1 MSQEFWNVFSG
12 DDFNF
17 FHQTLGV
24 CISRW
29 RSCFESYFGAVFF
42 CRWEHVGTL
51 KNISLTI
58 PLFFL
63 QIVSL
68 GHVFRLLGQNQL
80 WSLRDHWI
88 KVYLETWVGWAPR
101 TGPRIYVFF
110 FSSMVDRK
118 KFPIRIGLDRTRN
131 QMAFHSMASFLLW
144 RSLWAPTYT
153 YLAKGPL
160 SKSVKHDFFLRNT
173 YTQNP
178 QKFKG

>member
-63 QIVSL
+63 QIVSP

-80 WSLRDHWI
+80 WSLRDLTVNQH
-88 KVYLETWVGWAPR
+88 APLDQSIL
-101 TGPRIYVFF
+101 GDLGRIIPGRVHGYRVFF
-110 FSSMVDRK
+110 S
-118 KFPIRIGLDRTRN
+118 
-131 QMAFHSMASFLLW
+131 AW
-144 RSLWAPTYT
+144 
-153 YLAKGPL
+153 
-160 SKSVKHDFFLRNT
+160 
-173 YTQNP
+173 
-178 QKFKG
+178 